1 MKRKEFKQLIKI
13 MSTWKVDKRMGNYR
27 LPDGSPLCS
36 HLYEVAANQLKLNG
50 LAIDSKGNVNKVFFN
65 SLKLTSLTEK
75 CIEFM
80 FIDEKT
86 SVIEQ
91 QHRLSKVIH
100 EMIF

>member
-13 MSTWKVDKRMGNYR
+13 MSTWKVDKRRGNYR

-36 HLYEVAANQLKLNG
+36 HLYDVAANQLKLNG
-50 LAIDSKGNVNKVFFN
+50 LAIDSKGNVNKVFT
-65 SLKLTSLTEK
+65 SLKPTSLTEN

-80 FIDEKT
+80 FLNEKT

-100 EMIF
+100 EMIY